1 MNLFS
6 DSILI
11 SVFLIFVLRL
21 IDVALGT
28 IRAIMVI
35 RGMRNWAT
43 LTGFVE
49 VTVWVVAISQV
60 ISNMDSIWKVLAYS
74 GGFAAGTLTGMWLE
88 EHLALGDVAVYVV
101 SPDKGVELAAK
112 VRKAMY
118 GATELPAYG
127 HAGPVSMLSV
137 VTPRKRLNRLLRLI
151 EEIDAGAFITVNDK
165 RYVMRG
171 YGRVAK

>member
-1 MNLFS
+1 MNLFG

-11 SVFLIFVLRL
+11 GVFLIFVLRL

-35 RGMRNWAT
+35 RGMRIWAT
-43 LTGFVE
+43 LIGFVE
-49 VTVWVVAISQV
+49 ITIWVVAISQV
-60 ISNMDSIWKVLAYS
+60 ISDMDSIWKVLAYS
-74 GGFAAGTLTGMWLE
+74 SGFAAGTLVGMWLE
-88 EHLALGDVAVYVV
+88 ERMALGDVAVYVV
-101 SPDKGVELAAK
+101 SPDKGAELARK

-127 HAGPVSMLSV
+127 HTGPVTMLSV
-137 VTPRKRLNRLLRLI
+137 VTPRKRLNHLLRLI
-151 EEIDAGAFITVNDK
+151 DDVDAGAFVTVNDK
-165 RYVMRG
+165 RHVMRG